1 MLRSRH
7 AEIQRSGG
15 FPCHEKHPTEHVLA
29 DEAAMGADGKYKHTD
44 CAGYKLWGLT

>member
-15 FPCHEKHPTEHVLA
+15 FPCHDRHPDAHVLS
-29 DEAAMGADGKYKHTD
+29 DEALGADGKFIHTD
-44 CAGYKLWGLT
+44 CAGFKLWGLT